1 LLERIPT
8 GSPFER
14 WVIHVID
21 ELTGVADGLQA
32 LSRFFVDEGT
42 LGDTLQEVARL
53 ACAVSPAELAGITL
67 LVDGKLA
74 TAVFTDPDAPEIDAA
89 QYETGRGPCLDAFRD
104 QQVYRIDSM
113 AGEDR
118 WPEFALDAARHGITA
133 TLSLLLGARGKG
145 LGALNLYSRG
155 RAIDDEAAAPGLAA
169 GEPKGARHRI

>member
-74 TAVFTDPDAPEIDAA
+74 TAVFTDPDAPKLMPSVTSRS
-89 QYETGRGPCLDAFRD
+89 TGSIP
-104 QQVYRIDSM
+104 
-113 AGEDR
+113 
-118 WPEFALDAARHGITA
+118 WPERTGGTRA
-133 TLSLLLGARGKG
+133 
-145 LGALNLYSRG
+145 G
-155 RAIDDEAAAPGLAA
+155 RPSTTRRRRASQRENRKVRDIASELVDRVA
-169 GEPKGARHRI
+169 GRHRRG